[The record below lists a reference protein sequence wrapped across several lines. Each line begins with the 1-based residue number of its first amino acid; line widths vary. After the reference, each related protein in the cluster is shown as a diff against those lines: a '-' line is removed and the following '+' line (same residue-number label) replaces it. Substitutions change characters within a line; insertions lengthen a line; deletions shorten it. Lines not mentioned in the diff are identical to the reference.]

1 MPEEFDDWEIPASA
15 QPRPRD
21 YGFDL
26 DQALSSVVSLDARI
40 PPDAFT
46 ASVLGTERSGSGV
59 VIREDGVVLTIG
71 YLVTE
76 AEEVTLTT
84 NDGLEVAGHV
94 LGYDPGTGFGLVQA
108 LGPLDLPALE
118 LGDSRHVV
126 AGEPVVVGG
135 AGGRRRS
142 LAARIVARQEFA
154 GYWEYV
160 LDEAIFTAP
169 AHPLWGGSALI
180 GSKGDLI
187 GIGSLQLQH
196 RTQGGRFLPL
206 NMMVPIQLL
215 TPVYDDL
222 LAGRADKLARPWL
235 GIYAQE
241 VEGRVVVVGFSGD
254 GPAHRAGLHEG
265 DLILKVGELE
275 ITNLADF
282 YRGIWAS
289 GAPGAEVA
297 LTVERERDVFDVRVR
312 SADRGDF
319 LKVRR
324 LH

>member
-1 MPEEFDDWEIPASA
+1 VPEEYEDWEIPLAA

-26 DQALSSVVSLDARI
+26 ERALSSVVELDAII

-59 VIREDGVVLTIG
+59 VIRDDGVVLTIG
-71 YLVTE
+71 YLITE
-76 AEEVTLTT
+76 ADEVMLTT
-84 NDGLEVAGHV
+84 NTGREVAGHV
-94 LGYDPGTGFGLVQA
+94 LAYDAGTGFGLVQA
-108 LGPLDLPALE
+108 LDDLGVPAIP
-118 LGDSRHVV
+118 LGDSRHSQ

-180 GSKGDLI
+180 DAKGELI

-196 RTQGGRFLPL
+196 RTNGGRMLPL
-206 NMMVPIQLL
+206 NMMVPIELL
-215 TPVYDDL
+215 HPIYDDL
-222 LAGRADKLARPWL
+222 LAGRTAQLAKPWL
-235 GIYAQE
+235 GLYAQE
-241 VEGRVVVVGFSGD
+241 VEDKVVVVGFAGE
-254 GPAHRAGLHEG
+254 GPAHRAGLQEG
-265 DLILKVGELE
+265 DVILKVGDLE
-275 ITNLADF
+275 ITNLADL
-282 YRGIWAS
+282 YRGVWAA
-289 GAPGAEVA
+289 GPPGAEVG
-297 LTVERERDVFDVRVR
+297 LTVDREGDVFAMTVR
-312 SADRGDF
+312 SADRNDF

>member
-1 MPEEFDDWEIPASA
+1 VSEEYDDWEIPASA
-15 QPRPRD
+15 QPSPRD

-26 DQALSSVVSLDARI
+26 DQALSSVVSVDALI

-71 YLVTE
+71 YLITE
-76 AEEVTLTT
+76 AAEVILTT
-84 NDGLEVAGHV
+84 NDGVEVPGHV
-94 LGYDPGTGFGLVQA
+94 LGYDAGTGFGLVQA
-108 LGPLDLPALE
+108 LEPLNLPALP
-118 LGDSRHVV
+118 LGDSRHAA
-126 AGEPVVVGG
+126 AGEPVVIGG

-180 GSKGDLI
+180 GAQGELL

-196 RTQGGRFLPL
+196 RTQGGRMMPL

-215 TPVYDDL
+215 TPVYEDL
-222 LAGRADKLARPWL
+222 LAGRTEKLARPWL
-235 GIYAQE
+235 GVYAQE
-241 VEGRVVVVGFSGD
+241 VESRVVVVGFAGE
-254 GPAHRAGLHEG
+254 GPAHRAGLQEG
-265 DLILKVGELE
+265 DVVLKVGQLE

-282 YRGIWAS
+282 YRGIWAA
-289 GAPGAEVA
+289 GPPGVEVP
-297 LTVERERDVFDVRVR
+297 LTVDRDGDTFDVLIR
-312 SADRGDF
+312 SADRGAF